1 MNLPTPPG
9 MCPHPDLCGDAAPGG
24 RERRYPAPRLPA
36 PLPQPSTAPAQTA
49 PRAPPSPRPGQGDGG
64 QWVPVPPHHPPCR
77 TSARARAASSSC
89 GRGAARRRTGSAPT
103 CGGTQSGRACA
114 PSPAPTQGLRPPA
127 PPSPGPHSRAAA
139 AAPGGDTGPSAGA
152 GSVPARSTSRTYAAR
167 GRGLSAGWV
176 LGRGPQPTPPSGIST
191 GPSPRPCTTGT
202 EPEGGLCP
210 PPGPGPSLG
219 TQQPPGAHLQHSLA
233 LVLAGAAGGRE
244 GGIWGPLQ
252 GRGAAA
258 PTPFPGTA
266 WDKSAGAP
274 APSPG
279 GGGCPVPH
287 VPPLPRHARVE
298 LGLQRGRR
306 AAGLAAELQPSI
318 PLQLP
323 ELPLIDFA
331 VGSQQ
336 AAAQRALPS
345 IY

>member
-1 MNLPTPPG
+1 MWSG
-9 MCPHPDLCGDAAPGG
+9 
-24 RERRYPAPRLPA
+24 
-36 PLPQPSTAPAQTA
+36 
-49 PRAPPSPRPGQGDGG
+49 
-64 QWVPVPPHHPPCR
+64 
-77 TSARARAASSSC
+77 SSSPPNRIC
-89 GRGAARRRTGSAPT
+89 TYAWGHAVSQGLRP
-103 CGGTQSGRACA
+103 
-114 PSPAPTQGLRPPA
+114 PPAPTQGLRPPA
-127 PPSPGPHSRAAA
+127 PPSPRPHSRAAA

-152 GSVPARSTSRTYAAR
+152 GSAPARSTSRTYAAR
-167 GRGLSAGWV
+167 GRGLSVGWV
-176 LGRGPQPTPPSGIST
+176 LGRGPQPTAPSWIST

-202 EPEGGLCP
+202 EPEGGLCLP
-210 PPGPGPSLG
+210 RGLGPSLG
-219 TQQPPGAHLQHSLA
+219 TQQPLGAHLQNSLA

-258 PTPFPGTA
+258 PTPVPGTA

-287 VPPLPRHARVE
+287 VPLLPRHARVE

>member
-1 MNLPTPPG
+1 

-49 PRAPPSPRPGQGDGG
+49 PRAPPSPCPRQGDGG
-64 QWVPVPPHHPPCR
+64 QRVPVPPHHPPCR

-103 CGGTQSGRACA
+103 CGGTQSARTCA
-114 PSPAPTQGLRPPA
+114 PQQLSPRVCA

-202 EPEGGLCP
+202 EPEGGLCMP
-210 PPGPGPSLG
+210 PSLGPSLG

-233 LVLAGAAGGRE
+233 LVLAGAAGERE

-287 VPPLPRHARVE
+287 VPPLPCHARVE